1 MESFLNTLLII
12 ILSFMLL
19 GYILRWA
26 APAIIRWYTRRMF
39 RRFEQYHQT
48 IFREPEEQKP
58 PTSDPSPKKSPT
70 SLDNVGDY
78 VDFEEIKD

>member
-19 GYILRWA
+19 GYIIRLA
-26 APAIIRWYTRRMF
+26 APAIIRWYTRRML
-39 RRFEQYHQT
+39 RHFEQYHQT
-48 IFREPEEQKP
+48 IFKNSQAEESTNQEPN
-58 PTSDPSPKKSPT
+58 KKSPS